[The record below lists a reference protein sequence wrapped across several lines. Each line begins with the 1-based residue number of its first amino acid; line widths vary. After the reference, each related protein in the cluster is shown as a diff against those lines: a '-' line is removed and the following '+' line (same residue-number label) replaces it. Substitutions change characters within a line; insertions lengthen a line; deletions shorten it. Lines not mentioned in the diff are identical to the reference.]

1 MNINYCGYIQAMAD
15 YKKEYIN
22 PLPGVTK
29 EHAFLYSGLFINDQ
43 VYNHALMLK
52 EELKTAG
59 LFRFSAKR
67 DFQKAENEIA
77 KYNLNMRSHINVS
90 PEILASV
97 LQDMEDCFMKDID
110 VLKYSISQIMLDHD
124 ISGVDNRIASL
135 AMLINIFCQ
144 SSRIMVQFFREDV
157 YAEFGI
163 YSDKMDFLHLPTVE
177 KYTAELS
184 MSTTGKANS
193 TCDNSSRATKAFD
206 VFVTKL
212 IDQERFGEI
221 VEKYNQI
228 VS

>member
-22 PLPGVTK
+22 PLPGISK
-29 EHAFLYSGLFINDQ
+29 EHALLYSGLFINDQ
-43 VYNHALMLK
+43 VYNHLLVLK
-52 EELKTAG
+52 EELKASG

-67 DFQKAENEIA
+67 DFQKAEYEVA
-77 KYNLNMRSHINVS
+77 KYNMTVMGIANVS
-90 PEILASV
+90 SGLFASV
-97 LQDMEDCFMKDID
+97 LQDMEDCYLTDINI
-110 VLKYSISQIMLDHD
+110 LKYSISQIMLDHD
-124 ISGVDNRIASL
+124 ICGMKNSIARL

-144 SSRIMVQFFREDV
+144 SSRILVKFFREDV

-163 YSDKMDFLHLPTVE
+163 YSDKMDFLLLPIVE

-193 TCDNSSRATKAFD
+193 TCDNSNRATKAFN

-212 IDQERFGEI
+212 IDQERFEDI
-221 VEKYNQI
+221 VSKYN
-228 VS
+228 